1 MSQIN
6 LKKEINSL
14 FRSLNIKKGDKLIIH
29 TNISGL
35 FQYMNNSKSMSLFL
49 NLILKKIGSTGTL
62 VIPTYNYDF
71 IKGKPYIKNKS
82 PSHVGMFTNYLLK
95 KYSKKRTNNPIFSHI
110 IFGKLSKVLH
120 LSDDFEMFGER
131 SIFANFLKFDFKII
145 CFCCSPTFIT
155 LIHYFEKKLNV
166 DYRFDKLFKSKMKVN
181 NKLIDK
187 VIKYRVG
194 KKKIDYTLKEN
205 NLLTLLKKNK
215 FLEKPFGRFLCYSV
229 KANYLYSSIK
239 KKIKKNSKFLI
250 KNENYK

>member
-6 LKKEINSL
+6 LKKEIKTL
-14 FRSLNIKKGDKLIIH
+14 FKSLNIKRGDKLIIH

-71 IKGKPYIKNKS
+71 TKGKAYIKNKS

-95 KYSKKRTNNPIFSHI
+95 KYSKKRTNNPIFSHL

-120 LSDDFEMFGER
+120 LSDNFEMFGEK
-131 SIFANFLKFDFKII
+131 SIFANFLRFDFKII

-166 DYRFDKLFKSKMKVN
+166 DYRFDKLFKGKIKIH
-181 NKLIDK
+181 NKLTTK

-194 KKKIDYTLKEN
+194 KKKINYTLKES
-205 NLLTLLKKNK
+205 NLLKLLKKKK

-229 KANYLYSSIK
+229 KASYLYNSIR
-239 KKIKKNSKFLI
+239 KKIQKNSKFLI
-250 KNENYK
+250 QNENH